1 MTPHTEI
8 QKAFFTDVRRV
19 ALVANGV
26 IQDYSLISPLIR
38 TYERIVAV
46 DGGLT
51 YCQQMGITPDLL
63 IGDFDSVTP
72 ELLQQYSHVPTF
84 RYPTEKDDTDLEL
97 ALKAIDHPGVETIGL
112 FGAMGNR
119 VDHTLNNLNLL
130 SLFPKIIIE
139 TETES
144 VFSIGHEKHID
155 CHPGQKLSLLPLN
168 SPALGVTTTGLQW
181 ELKNANLNQYFRS
194 ISNVCSGH
202 SLTIKIDHGELICCL
217 TRACACPMPQWP
229 F

>member
-8 QKAFFTDVRRV
+8 QKAYFTGVRRI
-19 ALVANGV
+19 ALVANGA
-26 IQDYSLISPLIR
+26 IQDLPFIFQLIR

-46 DGGLT
+46 DGGLA
-51 YCQQMGITPDLL
+51 YCHQMGITPDLL

-72 ELLQQYSHVPTF
+72 ELLQQYSHVPAF
-84 RYPTEKDDTDLEL
+84 RFPTEKDDTDLEL

-144 VFSIGHEKHID
+144 VFSICYEKHID

-168 SPALGVTTTGLQW
+168 SPAVDVTTIGLQW
-181 ELKNANLNQYFRS
+181 ELKNATLNQYFRS
-194 ISNVCSGH
+194 ISNVCLGH
-202 SLTIKIDHGELICCL
+202 SVTIKIDHGELICCL
-217 TRACACPMPQWP
+217 ARASNEDLLSY
-229 F
+229 